1 MRQKASGAH
10 TRVMT
15 EQDVASAVRLNTLA
29 GWNQTES
36 DWRRFL
42 ENSPAGCFVAEI
54 DDQVV
59 GTAATIC
66 YENRFSWIGMVL
78 VDPEFRGMGIG
89 TKLLHKAIEHLDR
102 MNVPTIKL
110 DATPLGKPIYLKLG
124 FVPEYEVERWILRR
138 PAVSRTSELSRSIV
152 LYDQVKMAQVCEL
165 DRESFGAD
173 RSSLLRSL
181 HKESP
186 ELASVT
192 CKDGVPIGYA
202 LGRKGLFADH
212 LGPWCARD
220 SDTAQQLLQ
229 SFLRKST
236 RDNVIV
242 DCLPLNSAV
251 LDMLKAAG
259 FVYSR
264 PLTRMVRGQNLHPGK
279 PESICAILG
288 PEFG

>member
-1 MRQKASGAH
+1 MRLEASAPH

-15 EQDVASAVRLNTLA
+15 EQDVASGVRLNTLA

-42 ENSPAGCFVAEI
+42 ENSPAGCFVTEVG
-54 DDQVV
+54 DRCV
-59 GTAATIC
+59 GTIATIC

-78 VDPEFRGMGIG
+78 VDPEFRGAGIG
-89 TKLLHKAIEHLDR
+89 THLLHKAIEHLDR
-102 MNVPTIKL
+102 INVSAIKL

-124 FVPEYEVERWILRR
+124 FNPEYEVERWILRR
-138 PAVSRTSELSRSIV
+138 PAVVGSSKSTGSCVISHEML
-152 LYDQVKMAQVCEL
+152 MAKICEL
-165 DRESFGAD
+165 DRELFGAD
-173 RSSLLRSL
+173 RSSLLHSL

-186 ELASVT
+186 ELASAAS
-192 CKDGVPIGYA
+192 KDGFLLGYA
-202 LGRKGLFADH
+202 LGRRGLFADH
-212 LGPWCARD
+212 LGPWVATDCEV
-220 SDTAQQLLQ
+220 AQQLLQ
-229 SFLRKST
+229 SFLQHSPRE
-236 RDNVIV
+236 NVIV
-242 DCLPLNSAV
+242 DYLPSNGAA

-259 FVYSR
+259 FAYSR